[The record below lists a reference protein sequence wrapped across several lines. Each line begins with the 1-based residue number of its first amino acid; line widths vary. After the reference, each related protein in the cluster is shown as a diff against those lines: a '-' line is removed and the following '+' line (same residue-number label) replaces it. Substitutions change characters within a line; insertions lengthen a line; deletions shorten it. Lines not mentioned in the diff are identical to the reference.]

1 MRLLSIVAGLSGLF
15 LAGALAAQQ
24 PPRQGQQPEPDVDVE
39 NLAEDMN
46 ATTPATTVTTTPV
59 QVAPPALQ
67 PENTWNL
74 DLSNGGRVTIQ
85 LRPDAAP
92 NSVERI
98 KTLTRQGFYNGVVFH
113 RVIQGFMAQSGDPTG
128 TGTGGSQLP
137 DLNAELNVLPHVRG
151 AVGMARAQDMNSA
164 NSQFYIMFVPRLIMD
179 RQYTVFGRVVGGMP
193 TVEAIER
200 GEPPLNPTRVIRA
213 SLGSDN
219 VPPMSAEQLRAEGE
233 RLAAAQRAA
242 AAAAGQQAPAPG
254 TPVVLVPAPGTTPP
268 QPAPTTPQPAPTTPQ

>member
-1 MRLLSIVAGLSGLF
+1 MRLLSIVAGLSGLL

-24 PPRQGQQPEPDVDVE
+24 PPRQGQPREPEPNVNVE
-39 NLAEDMN
+39 GLANEMGE
-46 ATTPATTVTTTPV
+46 APARPQV
-59 QVAPPALQ
+59 QTAPPALQ

-92 NSVERI
+92 NSVERL

-137 DLNAELNVLPHVRG
+137 DLAAEINGLPHVRG
-151 AVGMARAQDMNSA
+151 AVALARAQDLNSA
-164 NSQFYIMFVPRLIMD
+164 NSQFYIMFGPRLNMD
-179 RQYTVFGRVVGGMP
+179 RNYTVVGRVIGGMNFVD
-193 TVEAIER
+193 TIER
-200 GEPPLNPTRVIRA
+200 GEPPLNPTRIVRA

-219 VPPMSAEQLRAEGE
+219 VPPMTAEQLQAEAA
-233 RLAAAQRAA
+233 RMAAAQRPAA
-242 AAAAGQQAPAPG
+242 TPNAPG
-254 TPVVLVPAPGTTPP
+254 QPVLLVPQPGMPDPTQTPP
-268 QPAPTTPQPAPTTPQ
+268 PGTPQPAPTTPQ

>member
-15 LAGALAAQQ
+15 LAGTLAAQQ
-24 PPRQGQQPEPDVDVE
+24 PPRQGQPPQPEVDVE

-46 ATTPATTVTTTPV
+46 AATPATTATTTPV

-98 KTLTRQGFYNGVVFH
+98 KALTRQGFYNGVVFH

-151 AVGMARAQDMNSA
+151 AVAMARAQDMNSA

-179 RQYTVFGRVVGGMP
+179 RQYTVFGRVVGGMAIAD
-193 TVEAIER
+193 AIER
-200 GEPPLNPTRVIRA
+200 GEPPLNPTRIIRA

-242 AAAAGQQAPAPG
+242 AAAAAGQQAPPPG
-254 TPVVLVPAPGTTPP
+254 TPVLLVPAPGTTPSQP
-268 QPAPTTPQPAPTTPQ
+268 QPAPTTPQ